1 MAIKSRMRIKNI
13 KYWLR
18 HYKLNQITMEILKEI
33 KVPTGE
39 IYTAKGD
46 KGVLEF
52 LTVADYG
59 KDANI
64 KADFLGI
71 TRELNGVPNGTS
83 CGGRLRN
90 TRCRRDRRRFA
101 NLKRNIS
108 MSASQLIS
116 RTPKRAYIIAPSVK
130 QKEEILKSIDR
141 YCSLYYIT
149 MGSAYNIA
157 QTAMIDAYNAIKE
170 DKKLYRQQTKQ
181 SINKALA
188 AYNTWDAKMRFVLAD
203 RYQLWLDLSD
213 ASEAELKPL
222 VTTLYYCIDNY
233 FLKNKVPKSKIIARM
248 EAAMV
253 LIDIAVNL
261 FKNLFDNIQ
270 KKIGKDLRPMF
281 SDGNALELR
290 QNWNNAMQSVI
301 NSVPGMPDI
310 DINDDADSVQAAKNI
325 VTKISNEGVYNRAG
339 EYALQVNPEYKPE
352 DYGI

>member
-1 MAIKSRMRIKNI
+1 
-13 KYWLR
+13 
-18 HYKLNQITMEILKEI
+18 
-33 KVPTGE
+33 
-39 IYTAKGD
+39 
-46 KGVLEF
+46 
-52 LTVADYG
+52 
-59 KDANI
+59 
-64 KADFLGI
+64 
-71 TRELNGVPNGTS
+71 
-83 CGGRLRN
+83 
-90 TRCRRDRRRFA
+90 
-101 NLKRNIS
+101 
-108 MSASQLIS
+108 MSTSQLIS
-116 RTPKRAYIIAPSVK
+116 RTPRRAYIIAPSVE
-130 QKEEILKSIDR
+130 QKKKLLMSIDR

-233 FLKNKVPKSKIIARM
+233 FLKNKVPKSKLIARM

-261 FKNLFDNIQ
+261 FKNF
-270 KKIGKDLRPMF
+270 
-281 SDGNALELR
+281 
-290 QNWNNAMQSVI
+290 
-301 NSVPGMPDI
+301 
-310 DINDDADSVQAAKNI
+310 
-325 VTKISNEGVYNRAG
+325 VTKISNEGIYDRAG

-352 DYGI
+352 DYGE

>member
-1 MAIKSRMRIKNI
+1 M
-13 KYWLR
+13 
-18 HYKLNQITMEILKEI
+18 
-33 KVPTGE
+33 G
-39 IYTAKGD
+39 
-46 KGVLEF
+46 
-52 LTVADYG
+52 
-59 KDANI
+59 
-64 KADFLGI
+64 
-71 TRELNGVPNGTS
+71 
-83 CGGRLRN
+83 
-90 TRCRRDRRRFA
+90 
-101 NLKRNIS
+101 
-108 MSASQLIS
+108 ASQLMS

-130 QKEEILKSIDR
+130 QKEEILKSIDH

-188 AYNTWDAKMRFVLAD
+188 AYNTWDTKMRFALAD

-248 EAAMV
+248 ETAMV

-261 FKNLFDNIQ
+261 FRNLFDNIE
-270 KKIGKDLRPMF
+270 KKIGMDLRQAF
-281 SDGNALELR
+281 NEGNALELQR
-290 QNWNNAMQSVI
+290 NWNNAIQFVI
-301 NSVPGMPDI
+301 NSVTGMPDI

-325 VTKISNEGVYNRAG
+325 VTKISNEGIYDRAG

-352 DYGI
+352 DYGE